1 MGVMLYSTGCADYD
15 EDITALSDKIDQ
27 LISGEIQPL
36 KADLAKVKTDLEAAI
51 AAAKAELKDIHE
63 KDVKALQEAD
73 AALDAKLATA
83 NEKILALEGDIT
95 ALKAEDK
102 KLGDKLSALE
112 GKMTEAEKAID
123 EANKAI
129 DAVEDRATKLE
140 AADKEF
146 AEELKTIKADIKKLN
161 EDLSKAVENLQK
173 QITENTDDLATLDET
188 VKGISTKVGEHLAA
202 YAKFEA
208 ATNSKIAAIEGQ
220 IKDINDAIETID
232 GTLEDLQKQID
243 DNDADIEDIYT
254 QIDLLVKADAAM
266 NKAIGTLET
275 DLSTLKANLKTE
287 LEKAFGDVYDEIEAV
302 DADLYDF
309 KLKMKAELTGAALA
323 MEKLQ
328 KALEA
333 EEANRIAKDNQLSS
347 SLENLQKELKDQVAA
362 LNLRADAIE
371 KAYKAAD
378 EQLQKNLEAAVE
390 TLNDA
395 IAAAIDESKAYTD
408 EEIKTLKAQLT
419 DQHKKDIQA
428 VADRMNDVRNE
439 LVAEFEKVREEM
451 AAMYADLN
459 KAINCLNKSVEEIK
473 ADIAAILAR
482 VQSVVYVPEYSDGK
496 ATVMWA
502 AVLGE
507 RNEQSNMREFKV
519 LPATSHIDFQI
530 YPAECADALAEAWN
544 NAEEDLKSFL
554 TFDWTGVQVRSGE
567 EVSFDIEAV
576 EANED
581 GELRIY
587 YKALNLASDFYSVG
601 IQVVDMTGD
610 PVNGVDPMKQA
621 YKYVQL
627 PMTQSYSLSLV
638 IDDETANISSSYVNL
653 ICSTPTEVLTPR
665 LFVNGDDCSEA
676 VTEITDN
683 SYPTFTIPY
692 TDRVAY
698 NVVFTDDEDGIA
710 DGVATT
716 HKYLMPEVVFTN
728 NADDVY
734 SWTDLKDKGYAIE
747 RPDFKFWSVFAEE
760 TDADYF
766 NRFVQ
771 LTNGKLNINLP
782 GAFPEDKWLWATAG
796 QGIQVGS
803 DFNFAT
809 LAALTDAANAE
820 SVGTMMALNIAYDV
834 MGYELST
841 GEIIKIGKAVGEA
854 AGTVADIKWTYVED
868 ADVDHNIIAKTDVN
882 MTYYRNG
889 LPVTIDEDNANL
901 HDFAGK
907 YSEFIDSAVEA
918 TVAEVAEDGKETE
931 VEGVVATL
939 AADEEE
945 NVTLNIDGFEF
956 DKTYKL
962 TFVYELDVID
972 ITVEILVNT
981 LDRNREKVTLNADDE
996 VVLYKNIKFAA
1007 EKRAEGDETAP
1018 ADMIIDVYTDIAS
1031 RLNGIYP
1038 EADVYNEDVFVTKPA
1053 FAETSTITVWG
1064 FGSENEAGDVTK
1076 TIEESWKTNFVL
1088 DGGVLEAYVGFA
1100 YSSFDFAV
1108 EKAKYVK
1115 NITLWYGQEIELVYD
1130 VTFVVPSNYDF
1141 KHNDLWV
1148 YDTNGYFSQVKP
1160 RYRGLTASRYE
1171 VDTDTR
1177 LLYDFSV
1184 EDVDMDTAFDVVD
1197 TAADA
1202 DEPLTDE
1209 QLAELGI
1216 TTKFFFV
1223 EEPEDANIK
1232 FVPGTNA
1239 IAYNGK
1245 DESVHVAGKLM
1256 MSHSNGASFEL
1267 PTSFDEGGI
1276 YAGYIVKK
1284 FNPLCDLSINPNAP
1298 KKIEVTEAKVYTVKA
1313 IDYFD
1318 LFESRDGSGTPY
1330 VWADGFKVNLIDHE
1344 TKTWMIGNGKP
1355 SSVETSNGWYNTRN
1369 REQVYKMTSEFSLG
1383 AEIPAQ
1389 YKNNITWIPEEG
1401 IISFDASK
1409 NIELTKDVVIP
1420 VKLSVDLPWAYTE
1433 KTVEITF
1440 GPKAGTVVTPE
1451 ETPAE

>member
-51 AAAKAELKDIHE
+51 AAAKAELKDVHE

-129 DAVEDRATKLE
+129 DEVEKRADALE
-140 AADKEF
+140 AADKAF

-161 EDLSKAVENLQK
+161 EDLSKAIENLQK
-173 QITENTDDLATLDET
+173 QITENTDGLATLDET

-220 IKDINDAIETID
+220 IKNINDAIETID

-243 DNDADIEDIYT
+243 DNDTDIKDIYT

-266 NKAIGTLET
+266 NKAIGTLQT

-287 LEKAFGDVYDEIEAV
+287 LEKAFGDVYAEIDAV
-302 DADLYDF
+302 DADLSKF
-309 KLKMKAELTGAALA
+309 KRDMKAELTGAALA
-323 MEKLQ
+323 MDKLQ

-333 EEANRIAKDNQLSS
+333 EKTNRIAKDNQLSS
-347 SLENLQKELKDQVAA
+347 SLENLQKELKDQVDA

-378 EQLQKNLEAAVE
+378 EQLQKNLDAAVK

-395 IAAAIDESKAYTD
+395 IAKAIDESKAYTD
-408 EEIKTLKAQLT
+408 EEIKNLKAQLT

-473 ADIAAILAR
+473 ADIAAILDR
-482 VQSVVYVPEYSDGK
+482 VQSVVYVPKYSDGK
-496 ATVMWA
+496 ATIEWA
-502 AVLGE
+502 AIE
-507 RNEQSNMREFKV
+507 SYSDTQEFACTV
-519 LPATSHIDFQI
+519 IEGTSHIDYQV
-530 YPAECADALAEAWN
+530 YPAECAAALAEAWN
-544 NAEEDLKSFL
+544 NADEDLKSFL
-554 TFDWTGVQVRSGE
+554 TFDWTGVTVRSE
-567 EVSFDIEAV
+567 ETSFEIVAV
-576 EANED
+576 EADEEGVLHID
-581 GELRIY
+581 FQARG
-587 YKALNLASDFYSVG
+587 LADEFYTAGHPGSQG
-601 IQVVDMTGD
+601 
-610 PVNGVDPMKQA
+610 
-621 YKYVQL
+621 
-627 PMTQSYSLSLV
+627 YSISLV
-638 IDDETANISSSYVNL
+638 IANENANLSSCYTNLVANTEYLSITPGLFYV
-653 ICSTPTEVLTPR
+653 E
-665 LFVNGDDCSEA
+665 NGDPEA
-676 VTEITDN
+676 APEWIDHSQVDL
-683 SYPTFTIPY
+683 TIPY
-692 TDRVAY
+692 TDKSVY
-698 NVVFTDDEDGIA
+698 KLMEGLELLYVDA
-710 DGVATT
+710 DGEYYKWYDLADEG
-716 HKYLMPEVVFTN
+716 YEV
-728 NADDVY
+728 
-734 SWTDLKDKGYAIE
+734 E
-747 RPDFKFWSVFAEE
+747 RPDFMYKGAYEPDEEARAYFCYFVALSNGMFEVNLPNATVGEESAEGKFLLEA
-760 TDADYF
+760 A
-766 NRFVQ
+766 NGNLQ
-771 LTNGKLNINLP
+771 LTN
-782 GAFPEDKWLWATAG
+782 
-796 QGIQVGS
+796 
-803 DFNFAT
+803 DFNFVPRVNLTEEAT
-809 LAALTDAANAE
+809 SE
-820 SVGTMMALNIAYDV
+820 SVGSILGATVRYLASGVELN
-834 MGYELST
+834 T
-841 GEIIKIGKAVGEA
+841 GMVVKIGKAIGEA
-854 AGTVADIKWTYVED
+854 AGTAADVKWTYERHAV
-868 ADVDHNIIAKTDVN
+868 VDENILKQTDVN
-882 MTYYRNG
+882 MPYSAYDIE
-889 LPVTIDEDNANL
+889 VTIDEENSEL

-907 YSEFIDSAVEA
+907 YNEFIDSAVKA
-918 TVAEVAEDGKETE
+918 TVAEVAEDGTETE
-931 VEGVVATL
+931 VTGVDATL
-939 AADEEE
+939 TADAEN
-945 NVTLNIDGFEF
+945 NVTLDLENLSW

-962 TFVYELDVID
+962 TFVYELESID

-981 LDRNREKVTLNADDE
+981 LNRNREKVTLNADDE

-1130 VTFVVPSNYDF
+1130 VTFTVPTNYDF

-1171 VDTDTR
+1171 VDTNTR

-1223 EEPEDANIK
+1223 EEPEDDNIE

-1245 DESVHVAGKLM
+1245 DNSVHVAGKLM

>member
-51 AAAKAELKDIHE
+51 AAAKAELKDVHE

-112 GKMTEAEKAID
+112 GKMTEAEKAIAD
-123 EANKAI
+123 ANKAI

-173 QITENTDDLATLDET
+173 QITENTNDLATLDET
-188 VKGISTKVGEHLAA
+188 VKGISKTVGEHLAA

-220 IKDINDAIETID
+220 IKNINDAIETID

-266 NKAIGTLET
+266 NKAIGTLQT

-309 KLKMKAELTGAALA
+309 KMKMKAELNGAAAA
-323 MEKLQ
+323 MQKLQ
-328 KALEA
+328 KALED
-333 EEANRIAKDNQLSS
+333 EKTNRIAKDNQLSA

-378 EQLQKNLEAAVE
+378 EQLQKNLEAAVK

-408 EEIKTLKAQLT
+408 EEIKNLKAQLT

-482 VQSVVYVPEYSDGK
+482 VQSVVYVPEFSDGK
-496 ATVMWA
+496 ATIEWA
-502 AVLGE
+502 AIE
-507 RNEQSNMREFKV
+507 SYSDTQEFACTV
-519 LPATSHIDFQI
+519 IEGTSHIDYQV
-530 YPAECADALAEAWN
+530 YPAECAEALAEAWN

-554 TFDWTGVQVRSGE
+554 TFDSTGVTVRSE
-567 EVSFDIEAV
+567 ETSFEIVAV
-576 EANED
+576 EADEEGVLHID
-581 GELRIY
+581 FQARG
-587 YKALNLASDFYSVG
+587 LADEFYTSG
-601 IQVVDMTGD
+601 RPG
-610 PVNGVDPMKQA
+610 
-621 YKYVQL
+621 
-627 PMTQSYSLSLV
+627 TQGYSISLV
-638 IDDETANISSSYVNL
+638 IANENANLSSCYTNL
-653 ICSTPTEVLTPR
+653 VANTEYLSITPGLFYEVD
-665 LFVNGDDCSEA
+665 GDIVAAPEWIDHSQ
-676 VTEITDN
+676 VDL
-683 SYPTFTIPY
+683 TIPY
-692 TDRVAY
+692 TDKSVY
-698 NVVFTDDEDGIA
+698 KLMEGLELLYIDA
-710 DGVATT
+710 DGESYKWYDLA
-716 HKYLMPEVVFTN
+716 KMGYEV
-728 NADDVY
+728 
-734 SWTDLKDKGYAIE
+734 E
-747 RPDFKFWSVFAEE
+747 RPDFMYKGAYEPDPDARAYFCYFVALSNGMIEVNLPNATVGEESAEGKFLLEA
-760 TDADYF
+760 A
-766 NRFVQ
+766 NGNLQ
-771 LTNGKLNINLP
+771 LTN
-782 GAFPEDKWLWATAG
+782 
-796 QGIQVGS
+796 
-803 DFNFAT
+803 DFNFVPRVNLTEEAT
-809 LAALTDAANAE
+809 SE
-820 SVGTMMALNIAYDV
+820 SVGSILGATVRYLASGVELN
-834 MGYELST
+834 T
-841 GEIIKIGKAVGEA
+841 GMVVKIGKAIGNA
-854 AGTVADIKWTYVED
+854 AGTAANIAWTYNED
-868 ADVDHNIIAKTDVN
+868 AAVDAGEEA
-882 MTYYRNG
+882 TYSRDAVA
-889 LPVTIDEDNANL
+889 VTIDEDNANL

-907 YSEFIDSAVEA
+907 YSAFIDSAVEA
-918 TVAEVAEDGKETE
+918 TTVVEVAEDGTEKE

-945 NVTLNIDGFEF
+945 NVTLAIDGFEF
-956 DKTYKL
+956 EGNKTYKL
-962 TFVYELDVID
+962 TFVYALESID

-981 LDRNREKVTLNADDE
+981 LDRNREKVTLNAEDE
-996 VVLYKNIKFAA
+996 VELYKNIKFAA

-1018 ADMIIDVYTDIAS
+1018 ADMIIDVYTDIVS

-1038 EADVYNEDVFVTKPA
+1038 EADDYNEDVFVNKAYT
-1053 FAETSTITVWG
+1053 ETSTITVWG

-1130 VTFVVPSNYDF
+1130 VTFTIPTNYDF
-1141 KHNDLWV
+1141 KHAAFVFTD
-1148 YDTNGYFSQVKP
+1148 NGYYSNVKP
-1160 RYRGLTASRYE
+1160 FYQTYADGKKFADTYTKAVLAFSVYEVDMDAAFRVVEKNEAGEVAKYLTAEDMEALGLTA
-1171 VDTDTR
+1171 T
-1177 LLYDFSV
+1177 
-1184 EDVDMDTAFDVVD
+1184 FD
-1197 TAADA
+1197 
-1202 DEPLTDE
+1202 
-1209 QLAELGI
+1209 
-1216 TTKFFFV
+1216 FV
-1223 EEPEDANIK
+1223 EEPKDANIK
-1232 FVPGTNA
+1232 FNGNKLS
-1239 IAYNGK
+1239 YKGK
-1245 DESVHVAGKLM
+1245 DESVRVAGQLK

-1267 PTSFDEGGI
+1267 PTSFDEGKT
-1276 YAGYIVKK
+1276 YAEYYVNQ
-1284 FNPLCDLSINPNAP
+1284 FNPLCDLSVNPDAP
-1298 KKIEVTEAKVYTVKA
+1298 QYIEVTESQVYTINA

-1318 LFESRDGSGTPY
+1318 LFEAREGKKNAY
-1330 VWADGFKVNLIDHE
+1330 VWADKSMVNLIDHA
-1344 TKTWMIGNGKP
+1344 TGSWMIGNG
-1355 SSVETSNGWYNTRN
+1355 TNGWYKNMTRTDI
-1369 REQVYKMTSEFSLG
+1369 YGLTSEFKLVS
-1383 AEIPAQ
+1383 EIPAEYAQ
-1389 YKNNITWIPEEG
+1389 YFNWNEATG
-1401 IISFDASK
+1401 
-1409 NIELTKDVVIP
+1409 ELTFNAKNQLQMADPIDVTIEM
-1420 VKLSVDLPWAYTE
+1420 SVELPWAENKPAQVT
-1433 KTVEITF
+1433 ITF
-1440 GPKAGTVVTPE
+1440 GPKK
-1451 ETPAE
+1451 

>member
-51 AAAKAELKDIHE
+51 AAAKAELKDVHE

-161 EDLSKAVENLQK
+161 EDLSKAIENLQK
-173 QITENTDDLATLDET
+173 QITENTNGLADLEET

-208 ATNSKIAAIEGQ
+208 ATNSKIATIEGQ
-220 IKDINDAIETID
+220 IKNINDAIETID

-243 DNDADIEDIYT
+243 DNDTDIKDIYT

-266 NKAIGTLET
+266 NKAIGTLQT

-302 DADLYDF
+302 DTDLYDF
-309 KLKMKAELTGAALA
+309 KMKMKAELTGAALA
-323 MEKLQ
+323 MDKLQ

-333 EEANRIAKDNQLSS
+333 EKTNRIAKDNQLSA
-347 SLENLQKELKDQVAA
+347 SLENLQKELKDQVDA

-371 KAYKAAD
+371 AAYKAAD
-378 EQLQKNLEAAVE
+378 EQLQKNLDDAVK

-395 IAAAIDESKAYTD
+395 IAKAIDESKAYTD
-408 EEIKTLKAQLT
+408 EEIKNLKAQLT

-473 ADIAAILAR
+473 ADIAAILDR
-482 VQSVVYVPEYSDGK
+482 VQSVVYVPKYSDGK
-496 ATVMWA
+496 ATVEWA
-502 AVLGE
+502 AIE
-507 RNEQSNMREFKV
+507 TISDTQEFACTV
-519 LPATSHIDFQI
+519 IEGTSHIDYQV
-530 YPAECADALAEAWN
+530 YPAECAEALAEAWN

-554 TFDWTGVQVRSGE
+554 TFDWTGVTVRSE
-567 EVSFDIEAV
+567 ETSFEIVAV
-576 EANED
+576 EADEEGLLHID
-581 GELRIY
+581 FQARG
-587 YKALNLASDFYSVG
+587 LADEFYTAGRPGSQG
-601 IQVVDMTGD
+601 
-610 PVNGVDPMKQA
+610 
-621 YKYVQL
+621 
-627 PMTQSYSLSLV
+627 YSISLV
-638 IDDETANISSSYVNL
+638 IANENANLSSCYTNLVANTEYLSITPGLFYV
-653 ICSTPTEVLTPR
+653 E
-665 LFVNGDDCSEA
+665 NGDPAAAPEWIDHSQ
-676 VTEITDN
+676 VDL
-683 SYPTFTIPY
+683 TIPY
-692 TDRVAY
+692 TDKSVY
-698 NVVFTDDEDGIA
+698 KLMEGLELLYVDA
-710 DGVATT
+710 DGEYYKWYDLADEG
-716 HKYLMPEVVFTN
+716 YEV
-728 NADDVY
+728 
-734 SWTDLKDKGYAIE
+734 E
-747 RPDFKFWSVFAEE
+747 RPDFMYKGAYEPDEEARAYFCYFVALSNGMVEVNMPNATVGEESAEGKYLLE
-760 TDADYF
+760 AA
-766 NRFVQ
+766 NGNLQ
-771 LTNGKLNINLP
+771 LTN
-782 GAFPEDKWLWATAG
+782 
-796 QGIQVGS
+796 
-803 DFNFAT
+803 DFNFVPRVNLTEEAT
-809 LAALTDAANAE
+809 SE
-820 SVGTMMALNIAYDV
+820 SVGSILGATVRYLASGVELN
-834 MGYELST
+834 T
-841 GEIIKIGKAVGEA
+841 GMVVKIGKAIGNA
-854 AGTVADIKWTYVED
+854 AGTAANIAWTYDED
-868 ADVDHNIIAKTDVN
+868 AAVDAARLNEEEA
-882 MTYYRNG
+882 TYSRDAVA
-889 LPVTIDEDNANL
+889 VTIDEDNANL

-907 YSEFIDSAVEA
+907 YSAFIDSAVKA
-918 TVAEVAEDGKETE
+918 AVVEVAEDGTETE

-945 NVTLNIDGFEF
+945 NVTLAIDGFEF
-956 DKTYKL
+956 EGNKTYKL
-962 TFVYELDVID
+962 TFVYELESID
-972 ITVEILVNT
+972 ITVVVMVNT
-981 LDRNREKVTLNADDE
+981 LDRNRQKVTLNAEDE

-1018 ADMIIDVYTDIAS
+1018 ADMIVDVHTVIAS

-1038 EADVYNEDVFVTKPA
+1038 EADVYNEDVFVTNA
-1053 FAETSTITVWG
+1053 YTETSTITVWG
-1064 FGSENEAGDVTK
+1064 FGSENEDGDETK

-1130 VTFVVPSNYDF
+1130 VTFTVPTNYDF

-1148 YDTNGYFSQVKP
+1148 KMIDEMNYFSQVA
-1160 RYRGLTASRYE
+1160 GRYE
-1171 VDTDTR
+1171 SYNGTINKDTR
-1177 LLYDFSV
+1177 RLAKFSV
-1184 EDVDMDTAFDVVD
+1184 DEIDMDLAFNVVNTDAETPEILTPEQKTA
-1197 TAADA
+1197 
-1202 DEPLTDE
+1202 
-1209 QLAELGI
+1209 LGI
-1216 TTKFFFV
+1216 STKFFFV
-1223 EEPEDANIK
+1223 EQ
-1232 FVPGTNA
+1232 PGDGIEFNGNK

-1245 DESVHVAGKLM
+1245 DEFVHVNGKLM

-1267 PTSFDEGGI
+1267 PSSFDAEKK
-1276 YAGYIVKK
+1276 YNSYIVKK
-1284 FNPLCDLSINPNAP
+1284 FNPLCKLTVDEA
-1298 KKIEVTEAKVYTVKA
+1298 IETRIEITEVDVYEIPVLK
-1313 IDYFD
+1313 YFD
-1318 LFESRDGSGTPY
+1318 LFESREGNDTPY
-1330 VWADGFKVNLIDHE
+1330 VWADGFKVNLIDKSDLNNPKWLVGHA
-1344 TKTWMIGNGKP
+1344 GKK
-1355 SSVETSNGWYNTRN
+1355 NGWETGKTRSDI
-1369 REQVYKMTSEFSLG
+1369 YTSFTEEFQML
-1383 AEIPAQ
+1383 AELPAE
-1389 YKNNITWIPEEG
+1389 YKNNI
-1401 IISFDASK
+1401 SFDVTTGILRFDNLANLKLQTEVEIPIS
-1409 NIELTKDVVIP
+1409 LTVAH
-1420 VKLSVDLPWAYTE
+1420 PWAETSE
-1433 KTVEITF
+1433 TVTIVF
-1440 GPKAGTVVTPE
+1440 APKAGTVVTPE

>member
-1 MGVMLYSTGCADYD
+1 MENGD
-15 EDITALSDKIDQ
+15 
-27 LISGEIQPL
+27 P
-36 KADLAKVKTDLEAAI
+36 EAAP
-51 AAAKAELKDIHE
+51 EW
-63 KDVKALQEAD
+63 
-73 AALDAKLATA
+73 
-83 NEKILALEGDIT
+83 
-95 ALKAEDK
+95 
-102 KLGDKLSALE
+102 
-112 GKMTEAEKAID
+112 ID
-123 EANKAI
+123 HSQ
-129 DAVEDRATKLE
+129 V
-140 AADKEF
+140 
-146 AEELKTIKADIKKLN
+146 
-161 EDLSKAVENLQK
+161 DL
-173 QITENTDDLATLDET
+173 
-188 VKGISTKVGEHLAA
+188 
-202 YAKFEA
+202 
-208 ATNSKIAAIEGQ
+208 
-220 IKDINDAIETID
+220 
-232 GTLEDLQKQID
+232 
-243 DNDADIEDIYT
+243 
-254 QIDLLVKADAAM
+254 
-266 NKAIGTLET
+266 
-275 DLSTLKANLKTE
+275 
-287 LEKAFGDVYDEIEAV
+287 
-302 DADLYDF
+302 
-309 KLKMKAELTGAALA
+309 
-323 MEKLQ
+323 
-328 KALEA
+328 
-333 EEANRIAKDNQLSS
+333 
-347 SLENLQKELKDQVAA
+347 
-362 LNLRADAIE
+362 
-371 KAYKAAD
+371 
-378 EQLQKNLEAAVE
+378 
-390 TLNDA
+390 
-395 IAAAIDESKAYTD
+395 
-408 EEIKTLKAQLT
+408 
-419 DQHKKDIQA
+419 
-428 VADRMNDVRNE
+428 
-439 LVAEFEKVREEM
+439 
-451 AAMYADLN
+451 
-459 KAINCLNKSVEEIK
+459 
-473 ADIAAILAR
+473 
-482 VQSVVYVPEYSDGK
+482 
-496 ATVMWA
+496 
-502 AVLGE
+502 
-507 RNEQSNMREFKV
+507 
-519 LPATSHIDFQI
+519 
-530 YPAECADALAEAWN
+530 
-544 NAEEDLKSFL
+544 
-554 TFDWTGVQVRSGE
+554 
-567 EVSFDIEAV
+567 
-576 EANED
+576 
-581 GELRIY
+581 
-587 YKALNLASDFYSVG
+587 
-601 IQVVDMTGD
+601 
-610 PVNGVDPMKQA
+610 
-621 YKYVQL
+621 
-627 PMTQSYSLSLV
+627 
-638 IDDETANISSSYVNL
+638 
-653 ICSTPTEVLTPR
+653 
-665 LFVNGDDCSEA
+665 
-676 VTEITDN
+676 
-683 SYPTFTIPY
+683 TIPY
-692 TDRVAY
+692 TDKSVY
-698 NVVFTDDEDGIA
+698 KLMEGLELLYVDA
-710 DGVATT
+710 DGEYYKWYDLADEG
-716 HKYLMPEVVFTN
+716 YEV
-728 NADDVY
+728 
-734 SWTDLKDKGYAIE
+734 E
-747 RPDFKFWSVFAEE
+747 RPDFMYKGAYEPDEEARAYFCYFVALSNGMFEVNLPNATVGEESAEGKFLLEA
-760 TDADYF
+760 A
-766 NRFVQ
+766 NGNLQ
-771 LTNGKLNINLP
+771 LTN
-782 GAFPEDKWLWATAG
+782 
-796 QGIQVGS
+796 
-803 DFNFAT
+803 DFNFVPRVNLTEEAT
-809 LAALTDAANAE
+809 SE
-820 SVGTMMALNIAYDV
+820 SVGSILGATVRYLASGVELN
-834 MGYELST
+834 T
-841 GEIIKIGKAVGEA
+841 GMVVKIGKAIGEA
-854 AGTVADIKWTYVED
+854 AGTAADVKWTYERHAV
-868 ADVDHNIIAKTDVN
+868 VDENILKQTDVN
-882 MTYYRNG
+882 MPYSAYDIE
-889 LPVTIDEDNANL
+889 VTIDEENSEL

-907 YSEFIDSAVEA
+907 YNEFIDSAVKA
-918 TVAEVAEDGKETE
+918 TVAEVAEDGTETE
-931 VEGVVATL
+931 VTGVDATL
-939 AADEEE
+939 TADAEN
-945 NVTLNIDGFEF
+945 NVTLDLENLSW

-962 TFVYELDVID
+962 TFVYELESID

-981 LDRNREKVTLNADDE
+981 LNRNREKVTLNADDE

-1130 VTFVVPSNYDF
+1130 VTFTVPTNYDF

-1171 VDTDTR
+1171 VDTNTR

-1223 EEPEDANIK
+1223 EEPEDDNIE

-1245 DESVHVAGKLM
+1245 DNSVHVAGKLM

>member
-1 MGVMLYSTGCADYD
+1 MKYLSKLLSVLLMGVMLYSTGCADYD

-129 DAVEDRATKLE
+129 DEVEKRADALE
-140 AADKEF
+140 AADKAF

-220 IKDINDAIETID
+220 IKNINDAIETID

-266 NKAIGTLET
+266 NKAIGTLQT

-309 KLKMKAELTGAALA
+309 KLKMKAELNGAAAA
-323 MEKLQ
+323 MQKLQ
-328 KALEA
+328 KALED
-333 EEANRIAKDNQLSS
+333 EKTNRIAKDNQLSA

-371 KAYKAAD
+371 EAYKAAD
-378 EQLQKNLEAAVE
+378 EQLQKNLDDAVK

-408 EEIKTLKAQLT
+408 EEIKNLKAQLT
-419 DQHKKDIQA
+419 EQHKKDIQA

-473 ADIAAILAR
+473 ADIAAILDR
-482 VQSVVYVPEYSDGK
+482 VQSVVYVPKYSDGK
-496 ATVMWA
+496 ATIEWA
-502 AVLGE
+502 AIE
-507 RNEQSNMREFKV
+507 SYSDTQEFACTV
-519 LPATSHIDFQI
+519 IEGTSHIDYQV
-530 YPAECADALAEAWN
+530 YPAECAEALAEAWN

-554 TFDWTGVQVRSGE
+554 TFDSTGVTVRSE
-567 EVSFDIEAV
+567 ETSFEIVAV
-576 EANED
+576 EADEEGVLHID
-581 GELRIY
+581 FQARG
-587 YKALNLASDFYSVG
+587 LADEFYTSG
-601 IQVVDMTGD
+601 RPG
-610 PVNGVDPMKQA
+610 
-621 YKYVQL
+621 
-627 PMTQSYSLSLV
+627 TQGYSISLV
-638 IDDETANISSSYVNL
+638 IANENANLSSCYTNL
-653 ICSTPTEVLTPR
+653 VANTDHLSITPGLFYEVDGD
-665 LFVNGDDCSEA
+665 FVAAPEWIDHSQVDL
-676 VTEITDN
+676 
-683 SYPTFTIPY
+683 TIPY
-692 TDRVAY
+692 TDKSVYKLMEGLELRYV
-698 NVVFTDDEDGIA
+698 DA
-710 DGVATT
+710 DGEFYKWYDLANMG
-716 HKYLMPEVVFTN
+716 YEV
-728 NADDVY
+728 
-734 SWTDLKDKGYAIE
+734 E
-747 RPDFKFWSVFAEE
+747 RPDFMYKGAYEPDEEARAYFCYFVALSNGMIEVNLPNATVGEESAEGKFLLEA
-760 TDADYF
+760 A
-766 NRFVQ
+766 NGNLQ
-771 LTNGKLNINLP
+771 LTN
-782 GAFPEDKWLWATAG
+782 
-796 QGIQVGS
+796 
-803 DFNFAT
+803 DFNFVPRVNLTEEAT
-809 LAALTDAANAE
+809 SE
-820 SVGTMMALNIAYDV
+820 SVGSILGATVRYLASGVELN
-834 MGYELST
+834 T
-841 GEIIKIGKAVGEA
+841 GMVVKIGKAIGNA
-854 AGTVADIKWTYVED
+854 AGTAANIAWTYDDD
-868 ADVDHNIIAKTDVN
+868 AAVDAGEEA
-882 MTYYRNG
+882 TYSRDAVA
-889 LPVTIDEDNANL
+889 VTIDEENANL

-907 YSEFIDSAVEA
+907 YSAFIDSAVKA
-918 TVAEVAEDGKETE
+918 AVVEVAEDGTEKE

-945 NVTLNIDGFEF
+945 NVTLAIDGFEF
-956 DKTYKL
+956 EGDKTYKL
-962 TFVYELDVID
+962 TFVYELESID

-981 LDRNREKVTLNADDE
+981 LDRNREKVTLNAEDSVE
-996 VVLYKNIKFAA
+996 LYKNIKFAA

-1018 ADMIIDVYTDIAS
+1018 ADMIIDVYTDIVS

-1038 EADVYNEDVFVTKPA
+1038 EADVYNEDVFVNKAYT
-1053 FAETSTITVWG
+1053 ETSTITVWG

-1115 NITLWYGQEIELVYD
+1115 NITLWYGQEIELIYD
-1130 VTFVVPSNYDF
+1130 VTFTIPTKYDF
-1141 KHNDLWV
+1141 VHSDAFV
-1148 YDTNGYFSQVKP
+1148 FSDNGYYSNVKP
-1160 RYRGLTASRYE
+1160 FYQTYADGKKFADTYTKAVLAFSVYEVDMDAAFRVVEKNEADVKYLTAEDMEALGLTA
-1171 VDTDTR
+1171 T
-1177 LLYDFSV
+1177 
-1184 EDVDMDTAFDVVD
+1184 FD
-1197 TAADA
+1197 
-1202 DEPLTDE
+1202 
-1209 QLAELGI
+1209 
-1216 TTKFFFV
+1216 FV
-1223 EEPEDANIK
+1223 EEPKDANIK
-1232 FVPGTNA
+1232 FNGNKLS
-1239 IAYNGK
+1239 YKGK
-1245 DESVHVAGKLM
+1245 DESVRVAGQLK

-1267 PTSFDEGGI
+1267 PTSFDEGKT
-1276 YAGYIVKK
+1276 YAEYKVNQ
-1284 FNPLCDLSINPNAP
+1284 FNPLCDLSVNPDAP
-1298 KKIEVTEAKVYTVKA
+1298 QYIEVTESQVYTINA

-1318 LFESRDGSGTPY
+1318 LFEAREGKKTAY
-1330 VWADGFKVNLIDHE
+1330 VWADKSKVNLIDHA
-1344 TKTWMIGNGKP
+1344 TGSWMIGNG
-1355 SSVETSNGWYNTRN
+1355 TNGWYKNMTRTDI
-1369 REQVYKMTSEFSLG
+1369 YGLTSEFKLVS
-1383 AEIPAQ
+1383 EIPAEYAQ
-1389 YKNNITWIPEEG
+1389 YFNWNEATG
-1401 IISFDASK
+1401 
-1409 NIELTKDVVIP
+1409 ELTFNAKNQLQMANPIDVTIEM
-1420 VKLSVDLPWAYTE
+1420 SVELPWAENKPAQVT
-1433 KTVEITF
+1433 ITF
-1440 GPKAGTVVTPE
+1440 GPKK
-1451 ETPAE
+1451 